1 MTFANLNQDST
12 LKMWYIFAMEYYSA
26 ENGSFVSDGYVNQF
40 DCADYFTM
48 NTYIKTSTCIP

>member
-26 ENGSFVSDGYVNQF
+26 ENGSFVSDGYVN
-40 DCADYFTM
+40 
-48 NTYIKTSTCIP
+48 